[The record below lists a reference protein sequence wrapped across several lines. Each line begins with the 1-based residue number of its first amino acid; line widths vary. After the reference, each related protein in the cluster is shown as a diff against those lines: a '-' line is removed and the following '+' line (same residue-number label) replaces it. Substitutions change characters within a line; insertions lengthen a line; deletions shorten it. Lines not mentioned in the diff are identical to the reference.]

1 MPPALLGQPL
11 PLPCTAVDLNPEAEV
26 AVDFLRSIFHQA
38 PEIALF
44 AALALGYWVGK
55 FRFGSFQLGGV
66 AGSLLAAVL
75 ISQVGVT
82 IDSGI
87 KAVLFALFIYAVG
100 FESGPQFFRS
110 LGRQSVK
117 EILMA
122 LVVAVSGLV
131 TVVVIAR
138 VFHLDKGLAAGLAA
152 GGLTQSAIIGTA
164 GSAIEKLG
172 LAPDEVQRMQANVAI
187 GYAVTYIFGSFGA
200 IIMCVNVLQ
209 WLTGRKI
216 REDAIQAEQELLKGV
231 RVYGTGESPAVPD
244 LVGRIFRVG
253 QACRTVAELEA
264 SATANGGTVTV
275 ERIPRRNAMVGV
287 DGSLAL
293 EAGDIILL
301 VGRRAAVVALGA
313 SVGEELQGAEGMDV
327 VMVRRDVAISNR
339 QYLNRSV
346 KDILDSLSQEFKH
359 GVYAVALMRAGTP
372 VPIAPATMV
381 MPGDVVTL
389 FGTPQDVQKAAQSVG
404 PIIVPSDKTDFVF
417 HGLGITVGL
426 LIGLLVLRLGS
437 IPITL
442 GSGGGALLAG
452 LLFGWWRSRKHTFGN
467 MPTAASTL
475 LRDLGLAGFV
485 AMVGLQSGQQA
496 VTTVM
501 QQGLTLFLLGVVVTI
516 VPLLIAML
524 IGKYVLR
531 YDNVAVFA
539 GSLSGARSANPA
551 FGEILDKAGNSIPT
565 APFAITYA
573 LANVFLTLLGP
584 LVIAFA

>member
-1 MPPALLGQPL
+1 M
-11 PLPCTAVDLNPEAEV
+11 
-26 AVDFLRSIFHQA
+26 DFLRSIFHQA

-110 LGRQSVK
+110 LGLQSVK

-231 RVYGTGESPAVPD
+231 RVYGAGESPAVPD

-253 QACRTVAELEA
+253 QAGRTVAELEA

-275 ERIPRRNAMVGV
+275 ERIQRKNALVGV

-327 VMVRRDVAISNR
+327 VMVRRDVAISNN

-524 IGKYVLR
+524 FGKYVLR

>member
-1 MPPALLGQPL
+1 MLMDDVRGEIVLRRL
-11 PLPCTAVDLNPEAEV
+11 P
-26 AVDFLRSIFHQA
+26 
-38 PEIALF
+38 
-44 AALALGYWVGK
+44 
-55 FRFGSFQLGGV
+55 
-66 AGSLLAAVL
+66 
-75 ISQVGVT
+75 
-82 IDSGI
+82 
-87 KAVLFALFIYAVG
+87 
-100 FESGPQFFRS
+100 
-110 LGRQSVK
+110 
-117 EILMA
+117 
-122 LVVAVSGLV
+122 
-131 TVVVIAR
+131 
-138 VFHLDKGLAAGLAA
+138 
-152 GGLTQSAIIGTA
+152 
-164 GSAIEKLG
+164 
-172 LAPDEVQRMQANVAI
+172 
-187 GYAVTYIFGSFGA
+187 
-200 IIMCVNVLQ
+200 
-209 WLTGRKI
+209 
-216 REDAIQAEQELLKGV
+216 
-231 RVYGTGESPAVPD
+231 
-244 LVGRIFRVG
+244 
-253 QACRTVAELEA
+253 
-264 SATANGGTVTV
+264 
-275 ERIPRRNAMVGV
+275 
-287 DGSLAL
+287 
-293 EAGDIILL
+293 
-301 VGRRAAVVALGA
+301 
-313 SVGEELQGAEGMDV
+313 
-327 VMVRRDVAISNR
+327 
-339 QYLNRSV
+339 

-524 IGKYVLR
+524 FGKYVLR

>member
-1 MPPALLGQPL
+1 M
-11 PLPCTAVDLNPEAEV
+11 
-26 AVDFLRSIFHQA
+26 DFLRSIFHQA

-253 QACRTVAELEA
+253 QVGRTVAELEA

-275 ERIPRRNAMVGV
+275 ERIQRKNAMVGV

-327 VMVRRDVAISNR
+327 VMVRRDVAISNN

-524 IGKYVLR
+524 FGKYVLR

>member
-1 MPPALLGQPL
+1 M
-11 PLPCTAVDLNPEAEV
+11 
-26 AVDFLRSIFHQA
+26 DFLRSIFHQA

-253 QACRTVAELEA
+253 QAGRTVAELEA
-264 SATANGGTVTV
+264 SATASGGTVTV
-275 ERIPRRNAMVGV
+275 ERIQRRNAMVGV

-327 VMVRRDVAISNR
+327 VMVRRDVAISNN

-524 IGKYVLR
+524 FGKYVLR

>member
-1 MPPALLGQPL
+1 M
-11 PLPCTAVDLNPEAEV
+11 
-26 AVDFLRSIFHQA
+26 
-38 PEIALF
+38 
-44 AALALGYWVGK
+44 ALGYWVGK

-209 WLTGRKI
+209 RLTGRKI

-253 QACRTVAELEA
+253 QAGRTVAELEA

-275 ERIPRRNAMVGV
+275 ERIQRRNAMVGV

-327 VMVRRDVAISNR
+327 VMVRRDVAISN
-339 QYLNRSV
+339 N
-346 KDILDSLSQEFKH
+346 
-359 GVYAVALMRAGTP
+359 P
-372 VPIAPATMV
+372 VPEPQREGH
-381 MPGDVVTL
+381 PGQPVAGVQARCVRSGADARGHAGADCAGHHGHAGRCGDAVRHAAGCAKGCAV
-389 FGTPQDVQKAAQSVG
+389 GGPHHRAQRQDG
-404 PIIVPSDKTDFVF
+404 LCL

-467 MPTAASTL
+467 MPTAASH
-475 LRDLGLAGFV
+475 A
-485 AMVGLQSGQQA
+485 AA
-496 VTTVM
+496 
-501 QQGLTLFLLGVVVTI
+501 
-516 VPLLIAML
+516 
-524 IGKYVLR
+524 
-531 YDNVAVFA
+531 
-539 GSLSGARSANPA
+539 
-551 FGEILDKAGNSIPT
+551 
-565 APFAITYA
+565 
-573 LANVFLTLLGP
+573 
-584 LVIAFA
+584 

>member
-1 MPPALLGQPL
+1 MRA
-11 PLPCTAVDLNPEAEV
+11 AVELNQEAEV

-200 IIMCVNVLQ
+200 IILCVNVLQ
-209 WLTGRKI
+209 WVTGRKI

-231 RVYGTGESPAVPD
+231 RVYGVGESPAAPD

-253 QACRTVAELEA
+253 QPGRTVAELEA
-264 SATANGGTVTV
+264 SASASAAGGGPVTV
-275 ERIPRRNAMVGV
+275 ERIQRRNALLGV
-287 DGSLAL
+287 DGNLAL
-293 EAGDIILL
+293 EAGDVILL
-301 VGRRAAVVALGA
+301 VGRRAAVVAVGA

-327 VMVRRDVAISNR
+327 VMVRRDVAISNS

-346 KDILDSLSQEFKH
+346 KDILDSLSQDYKH

-501 QQGLTLFLLGVVVTI
+501 QQGVTLFLLGVVVTV
-516 VPLLIAML
+516 VPLVVAML
-524 IGKYVLR
+524 FGKYVLR

>member
-1 MPPALLGQPL
+1 MPPALLRQPL

-172 LAPDEVQRMQANVAI
+172 LAPGEVQRMQANVAI

-253 QACRTVAELEA
+253 QAGRTVAELEA

-275 ERIPRRNAMVGV
+275 ERIQRRNAMVGV

-524 IGKYVLR
+524 FGKYVLR

>member
-1 MPPALLGQPL
+1 
-11 PLPCTAVDLNPEAEV
+11 VDLNPEAEV

-253 QACRTVAELEA
+253 QAGRTVAELEA

-275 ERIPRRNAMVGV
+275 ERIQRKNALVGV

-327 VMVRRDVAISNR
+327 VMVRRDVAISNN

-496 VTTVM
+496 VTMVM

-524 IGKYVLR
+524 FGKYVLR

>member
-1 MPPALLGQPL
+1 M
-11 PLPCTAVDLNPEAEV
+11 
-26 AVDFLRSIFHQA
+26 DFLRSIFHQA

-253 QACRTVAELEA
+253 HAGRTVAELEA

-275 ERIPRRNAMVGV
+275 ERIQRRNAMVGV

-327 VMVRRDVAISNR
+327 VMVRRDVAISNN

-524 IGKYVLR
+524 FGKYVLR

>member
-1 MPPALLGQPL
+1 MHPALLGQPL

-253 QACRTVAELEA
+253 QAGRTVAELEA
-264 SATANGGTVTV
+264 SATASGGTVTV
-275 ERIPRRNAMVGV
+275 ERIQRRNAMVGV

-524 IGKYVLR
+524 FGKYVLR

>member
-253 QACRTVAELEA
+253 QAGRTVAELEA

-275 ERIPRRNAMVGV
+275 ERIQRKNAMVGV

-327 VMVRRDVAISNR
+327 VMVRRDVAISNN

-524 IGKYVLR
+524 FGKYVLR

>member
-1 MPPALLGQPL
+1 LRPFGRLFSGQALQW
-11 PLPCTAVDLNPEAEV
+11 TVNPETEV
-26 AVDFLRSIFHQA
+26 AVEFLRSIFHQA

-66 AGSLLAAVL
+66 AGSLLVAVL

-122 LVVAVSGLV
+122 AVVAVSGLV

-172 LAPDEVQRMQANVAI
+172 LAADEVQRMQANVAI

-200 IIMCVNVLQ
+200 IILCVNVLQ
-209 WLTGRKI
+209 WVTGRKI
-216 REDAIQAEQELLKGV
+216 RDDAIQAEQEMLKGV
-231 RVYGTGESPAVPD
+231 RVYGVGESPATPE

-253 QACRTVAELEA
+253 RSGQRVAELEA
-264 SATANGGTVTV
+264 SASNGPVTV
-275 ERIPRRNAMVGV
+275 ERIQRKNALLGV
-287 DGSLAL
+287 DGNLAL
-293 EAGDIILL
+293 EAGDVVLL
-301 VGRRAAVVALGA
+301 VGRRPAVVSLGA
-313 SVGEELQGAEGMDV
+313 SLGEELEGAEGMDV
-327 VMVRRDVAISNR
+327 VMVRRDVAIANS
-339 QYLNRSV
+339 QYLNRNV
-346 KDILDSLSQEFKH
+346 KDILDSLSREFRH
-359 GVYAVALMRAGTP
+359 GVYAVALIRAGSP
-372 VPIAPATMV
+372 VPIAPATV
-381 MPGDVVTL
+381 IMPGDVVTL
-389 FGTPQDVQKAAQSVG
+389 YGTPQDVQKAAQSVG
-404 PIIVPSDKTDFVF
+404 PVIVPSDKTDFVF

-426 LIGLLVLRLGS
+426 LIGLLVLRVGS

-452 LLFGWWRSRKHTFGN
+452 LAFGWWRSRKHTLGN

-501 QQGLTLFLLGVVVTI
+501 QQGLTLFLLGVVVTV
-516 VPLLIAML
+516 VPLLVAML
-524 IGKYVLR
+524 FGKYVLR

-565 APFAITYA
+565 APFAVTYA